1 MANYYSIHKGEVID
15 AGITKISAI
24 TSTAAQIDAMVKA
37 GIYTLPVAT
46 SDKLGGVMPIAKTSE
61 MTQEVGV
68 DSSGKLYT
76 KNGMSEDEFN
86 TLFNKKISY
95 VVNSDDTI
103 DITIN

>member
-15 AGITKISAI
+15 AAVTKVAAI
-24 TSTAAQIDAMVKA
+24 TSTATQIDTVVKA
-37 GIYTLPVAT
+37 GVYTLPTAT
-46 SDKLGGVMPIAKTSE
+46 SNKLGGVMPVAKTSD

-68 DSSGKLYT
+68 DSTGKLYT